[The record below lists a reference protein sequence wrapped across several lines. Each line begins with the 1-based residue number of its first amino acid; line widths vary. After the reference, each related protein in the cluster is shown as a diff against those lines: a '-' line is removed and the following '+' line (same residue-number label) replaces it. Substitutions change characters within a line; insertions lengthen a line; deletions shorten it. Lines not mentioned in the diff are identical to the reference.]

1 MKNLFD
7 IKDNVTV
14 ITGGTG
20 VLGRT
25 IAKYLA
31 LNGAKVIILGR
42 KEDVGQAI
50 VDDIKNDGG
59 QCEFMKTDVMDEA
72 CVQKNCDDIIANF
85 VRIDTLL
92 NAAGGNM
99 PGATIGPD
107 KTFFDLDASQFSKV
121 LELNLTG
128 TVIPTQ
134 IFLKPMVKQGK
145 GSIINFSSM
154 AAFRPMTRVCGYAA
168 AKAGISNFTQYM
180 ATECAKKFG
189 EGIRVNAIA
198 PGFFITEQNRSLL
211 TNPDGTYTQRGQDVI
226 RQTPFGRMGEPE
238 ELCGTIHYL
247 MSDAS
252 KFVTGTVAVVD
263 GDKISV
269 RDYEEAKERNVGGRN
284 NLTSDQTYE
293 ISNSTLEQMIK
304 DNIMGKEY
312 EAAGFGVTTDELMD
326 QLTGEKPHQ
335 WAIQNFGDGNGNVD
349 KQRVNDYIQ
358 NLSTMPAE
366 YYNQWVEIEKYLKK
380 DRLEQK
386 FNMDIR
392 SRFMGEIFRE

>member
-1 MKNLFD
+1 MNNLFN

-20 VLGRT
+20 VLGRA

-31 LNGAKVIILGR
+31 LEGAKVIILGR
-42 KEDVGQAI
+42 KEEVGNAI
-50 VDDIKNDGG
+50 VEEITKEGG
-59 QCEFMKTDVMDEA
+59 CCEFMKTDVMDKA
-72 CVQKNCDDIIANF
+72 VVQKNCDDIIAKYG
-85 VRIDTLL
+85 RIDTLL

-99 PGATIGPD
+99 PGATISPD
-107 KTFFDLDASQFSKV
+107 QTFFDLQSEQFEKV
-121 LELNLTG
+121 LNLNLTG

-134 IFLKPMVKQGK
+134 IFLKPMVSQGK

-168 AKAGISNFTQYM
+168 AKAGISNFTAYM

-226 RQTPFGRMGEPE
+226 RQTPFGRMGDPD
-238 ELCGTIHYL
+238 ELCGTVHYL

-263 GDKISV
+263 G
-269 RDYEEAKERNVGGRN
+269 
-284 NLTSDQTYE
+284 
-293 ISNSTLEQMIK
+293 
-304 DNIMGKEY
+304 
-312 EAAGFGVTTDELMD
+312 GFNTFAM
-326 QLTGEKPHQ
+326 
-335 WAIQNFGDGNGNVD
+335 
-349 KQRVNDYIQ
+349 
-358 NLSTMPAE
+358 
-366 YYNQWVEIEKYLKK
+366 
-380 DRLEQK
+380 
-386 FNMDIR
+386 
-392 SRFMGEIFRE
+392 